1 MSSEPRTTPE
11 WVTFAAACVV
21 LLTLVGLIAGQLF
34 GDREPADPSA
44 TVAGD
49 VDPRGSRFHVPVV
62 VVNDGD
68 ATAAEVS
75 VVAELTIGEQVL
87 AAQQTIAFLAGGATE
102 DLVFIFDDDPAG
114 GELVVRVDGFTEP

>member
-1 MSSEPRTTPE
+1 MRREPRTTPE

-21 LLTLVGLIAGQLF
+21 LLTLVGLIAGQLL
-34 GDREPADPSA
+34 GDREPATPRA

-49 VDPRGSRFHVPVV
+49 AEPRGSRFQVPVM

-68 ATAAEVS
+68 ATAAAVS
-75 VVAELTIGEQVL
+75 VVAELTIGAETL
-87 AAQQTIAFLAGGATE
+87 TAQQTIDFLAGGATE
-102 DLVFIFDDDPAG
+102 DLVFIFDADPAS